1 MNDLISPE
9 YLEQQKTLHLQDVSY
24 GISGM
29 SYASDIAGLIF
40 NEGIATVLDY
50 GCGKGTLKKALAN
63 EDIDCVVTEY
73 DPAIPG
79 KDHDPEPAELVV
91 CTDVLEHIEED
102 KLDNVLHHLRSKAM
116 RFIAIVVSNRPALK
130 SLPDG
135 RNAHTIIRDGRWWE
149 ERLSK
154 YMKIERSAY
163 SEENQ
168 STAFL
173 ARPYLL
179 VGQISTVAVMPENE
193 RIEHVK
199 ENVKLTDKRLHIVPP
214 HNRVAILAC
223 YGPSLQDTWP
233 SIMQERDIL
242 SQREGCVVV
251 SVSGAHDFL
260 IKNGIVPDMHI
271 ECDPR
276 EHKAQ
281 MSEALQDR
289 TEYLY
294 ASVCHPNV
302 VKRLAGKPNLTIWHL
317 DGGELSR
324 RLIIENTDE
333 KNPLFV
339 GGFASVGLRAISVLI
354 LLGYR
359 RFIIHGMD
367 CSYRDDGTS
376 HAGKHTGK
384 QQKRIDVTCY
394 GRHFVTAP
402 VLLAYMKQFDELRN
416 MIVGDPPDRCEI
428 IMRGDG
434 LLQHAL
440 LNTPGAT
447 EMSKGIGGAPPGVFD
462 TREDMR

>member
-9 YLEQQKTLHLQDVSY
+9 YLEQQKTLHLQDMSY
-24 GISGM
+24 GTSGM
-29 SYASDIAGLIF
+29 TYANDIAGLIL
-40 NEGIATVLDY
+40 NEGITSVLDY
-50 GCGKGTLKKALAN
+50 GCGKGTLKIALTQ
-63 EDIDCVVTEY
+63 DDLDCVVNEY

-79 KDHDPEPAELVV
+79 KDAEPDPAELVV

-102 KLDNVLHHLRSKAM
+102 KLDAVLHHIRSKAM
-116 RFIAIVVSNRPALK
+116 RFIAIVVSNRPAFK

-135 RNAHTIIRDGRWWE
+135 RNAHLIVRDEAWWR
-149 ERLSK
+149 ERLGK
-154 YMKIERSAY
+154 FMKIERSAH
-163 SEENQ
+163 SEGNN

-173 ARPYLL
+173 AKPYIL
-179 VGQISTVAVMPENE
+179 VGQISTVAVMAEVE

-199 ENVKLTDKRLHIVPP
+199 ENVKFTDRRVQIHPP

-223 YGPSLQDTWP
+223 YGPSLRDTWP
-233 SIMQERDIL
+233 SLMHERDVL
-242 SQREGCVVV
+242 NQQEGCAVV

-260 IKNGIVPDMHI
+260 IKNGIIPDMHI

-276 EHKAQ
+276 EHKGA
-281 MSEALQDR
+281 MTEALQDR

-324 RLIIENTDE
+324 KLIAENTYE
-333 KNPLFV
+333 KHPLFV
-339 GGFASVGLRAISVLI
+339 GGMASVGMRAISVLI

-376 HAGKHTGK
+376 HAGTHTGK
-384 QQKRIDVTCY
+384 KQQRIDVTCY

-402 VLLAYMKQFDELRN
+402 VLLAYMKQFDDLRN
-416 MIVGDPPDRCEI
+416 MIVGEPPERCEI

-447 EMSKGIGGAPPGVFD
+447 EITEGIGNVAKEVFE
-462 TREDMR
+462 TKEKM